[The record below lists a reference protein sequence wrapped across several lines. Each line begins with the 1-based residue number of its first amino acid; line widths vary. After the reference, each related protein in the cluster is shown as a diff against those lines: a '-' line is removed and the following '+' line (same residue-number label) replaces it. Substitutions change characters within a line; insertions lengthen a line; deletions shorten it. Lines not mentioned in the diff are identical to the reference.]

1 MALSRRAFVRTM
13 GLGGPGPWSGTF
25 LADRGR
31 EAFEAE
37 YASSAQGPPPADAD
51 AIRIDSNENPLG
63 PGAHAVEALM
73 AGFDD
78 AGRYPTNARPSMME
92 LRDTIAQQRG
102 VKSEHVILGAGSGEI
117 LRNAVRAY
125 TSATRPLVTA
135 SPSFEAP
142 ERMAEKIGSPV
153 TRIPVDSAGRP
164 DIEGMAFAAK
174 GAGLVFFCNPNNPT
188 ATVYGSKVVADF
200 VARVRRE
207 SPDTAILIDEAYH
220 DYVSDASYA
229 TALPVAMAEPNVFI
243 TRTFSKAYGMA
254 GLRIGYAVGQP
265 ATMATLGR
273 WTLTFNQ
280 NAPSVAAAMASLA
293 NPDYIAKERARNIE
307 VRDFTMTFFRAAGF
321 KPTDSQANFVFVDI
335 GRPAAAFR
343 DACRQQ
349 KVSVGRPFPPLDKTF
364 ARVSLGTMDEMRRA
378 TEVFEKVLGVAMT
391 TAAR

>member
-1 MALSRRAFVRTM
+1 MTRARRDLLGAI
-13 GLGGPGPWSGTF
+13 GLGAFGPRSSI
-25 LADRGR
+25 LIAARGR
-31 EAFEAE
+31 EAREAE
-37 YASSAQGPPPADAD
+37 YASGAQPPPEDAD

-63 PGAHAVEALM
+63 PGLHAVEALM

-92 LRDTIAQQRG
+92 LRDTIAQKRG

-135 SPSFEAP
+135 SPSFESP

-153 TRIPVDSAGRP
+153 RRVPVDSAGRI
-164 DIEGMAFAAK
+164 DIEGMAAAAK
-174 GAGLVFFCNPNNPT
+174 GAGLVFFCYPNNPT
-188 ATVYGSKVVADF
+188 ATVCGSKTVADF

-220 DYVSDASYA
+220 DYVTDPSYA
-229 TALPVAMAEPNVFI
+229 TAIPVAMAEPGVFV

-265 ATMATLGR
+265 ATMTTLGH

-280 NAPSVAAAMASLA
+280 NAPGVAAAMAALA
-293 NPDYIAKERARNIE
+293 NPDYIAKEGARNSE
-307 VRDFTMTFFRAAGF
+307 VRDFTMKFFRAAGF
-321 KPTDSQANFVFVDI
+321 KPTDSQGNFVFVDI
-335 GRPAAAFR
+335 GRPAAEFR
-343 DACRQQ
+343 TACRQQ
-349 KVSVGRPFPPLDKTF
+349 QVMVGRPFPPLDKTW
-364 ARVSLGTMDEMRRA
+364 ARISLGTSDEMKRA
-378 TEVFEKVLGVAMT
+378 TEVFKKVLGVVA
-391 TAAR
+391 TAAAR